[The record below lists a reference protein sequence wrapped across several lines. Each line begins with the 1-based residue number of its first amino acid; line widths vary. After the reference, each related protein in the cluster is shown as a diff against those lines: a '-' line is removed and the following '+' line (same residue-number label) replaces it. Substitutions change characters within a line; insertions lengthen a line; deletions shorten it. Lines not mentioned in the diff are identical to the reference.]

1 MMDKIDGDRW
11 IMMMDYNDVDKKRQL
26 SSIIILMLNKDA
38 YIWSTIIW
46 DIVE

>member
-11 IMMMDYNDVDKKRQL
+11 IMMMDYNDGDKRQL

-38 YIWSTIIW
+38 YI
-46 DIVE
+46 